1 VATPEVPDREV
12 VVAEPETVM
21 TEEQIEESRQRAQAR
36 YQAFLDKTK
45 RLDRENK
52 YWDNQARY
60 ALKRICF
67 LYECSDCGKL
77 VGAKH
82 ALNCPDRDLTPV
94 LPSEL
99 SLSERIQRKEDLFND
114 WNWDYE
120 ADVAKLVEALT

>member
-1 VATPEVPDREV
+1 MAHGQV
-12 VVAEPETVM
+12 VVASSQESGV
-21 TEEQIEESRQRAQAR
+21 TEEQIKESRQRAAVR
-36 YQAFLDKTK
+36 YQAFLDETA
-45 RLDRENK
+45 RLDRQNK

-94 LPSEL
+94 MPSEL
-99 SLSERIQRKEDLFND
+99 SLSERLQRKEDLFND
-114 WNWDYE
+114 WNWDYH
-120 ADVAKLVEALT
+120 ADVEKLAEVLT

>member
-1 VATPEVPDREV
+1 V
-12 VVAEPETVM
+12 
-21 TEEQIEESRQRAQAR
+21 TEGQIEESRLRAQSR
-36 YQAFLDKTK
+36 YEAFLAETQ

-52 YWDNQARY
+52 YWEYRARND
-60 ALKRICF
+60 LKRICF

-82 ALNCPDRDLTPV
+82 ALNCPDKNLKPV

-114 WNWDYE
+114 WNWDYH
-120 ADVAKLVEALT
+120 ADVEKLAEVLT

>member
-1 VATPEVPDREV
+1 V
-12 VVAEPETVM
+12 VVAKQETVM
-21 TEEQIEESRQRAQAR
+21 TEEQIEESRLRAQSR
-36 YQAFLDKTK
+36 YEAFLAETQ
-45 RLDRENK
+45 RLERQNK

-67 LYECSDCGKL
+67 LYKCSDCGKL

-82 ALNCPDRDLTPV
+82 ALNCPDKNLKPV

-114 WNWDYE
+114 WNWDYD
-120 ADVAKLVEALT
+120 ADVAKLAEVLT

>member
-1 VATPEVPDREV
+1 
-12 VVAEPETVM
+12 M
-21 TEEQIEESRQRAQAR
+21 TEQQIEESRLRAQSR
-36 YQAFLDKTK
+36 YEAFLAETQ
-45 RLDRENK
+45 RLERENK

-82 ALNCPDRDLTPV
+82 ALNCPDKDMTPV
-94 LPSEL
+94 M
-99 SLSERIQRKEDLFND
+99 LSEVPLTDRLHRREDLFND

-120 ADVAKLVEALT
+120 TDVAQLAEVLT

>member
-1 VATPEVPDREV
+1 V
-12 VVAEPETVM
+12 
-21 TEEQIEESRQRAQAR
+21 TEEQVEESRLRAQFR
-36 YQAFLDKTK
+36 FQAFLDETA
-45 RLDRENK
+45 RLERQNK

-94 LPSEL
+94 MPSEL
-99 SLSERIQRKEDLFND
+99 SLSERLQRREDIFND
-114 WNWDYE
+114 WNWDYD
-120 ADVAKLVEALT
+120 ANVAKLAELLT